1 MLQKIKILVIV
12 VICSIFTINIAT
24 AQDKKVFDNVG
35 VYFYPMIDINDSKF
49 YFDGWALG
57 LRTNVRLNDRILLD
71 FGLAYGQSR
80 YNSLIERSKGN
91 GFLGPTAPATSI
103 SSQLI
108 RSDCRFLYIVSKND
122 KTANLYILGGAIFTV
137 NISETYVLLES
148 SIQVQNDKINL
159 HNILLQTG
167 LGYSYTITSNW
178 AINTEISVGLP
189 IWGNHTKIQG
199 TILPLIH
206 NKHDYNI
213 CSGINLGLIY
223 KW

>member
-1 MLQKIKILVIV
+1 MLQKIKTFVIIGV
-12 VICSIFTINIAT
+12 CSVYIVNNTT

-35 VYFYPMIDINDSKF
+35 VYFYPMVDINDYKF

-57 LRTNVRLNDRILLD
+57 LRTSVNLNDRILLD
-71 FGLAYGQSR
+71 FGLAYGQSS
-80 YNSLIERSKGN
+80 YNSLLERSKLYD
-91 GFLGPTAPATSI
+91 FLGPTAPATNI
-103 SSQLI
+103 SSQLT
-108 RSDCRFLYIVSKND
+108 RSDCRFLYIISNID
-122 KTANLYILGGAIFTV
+122 KTANVYILGGAIFTV
-137 NISETYVLLES
+137 HISETYLLLEN
-148 SIQVQNDKINL
+148 SILVQNDKINL

-189 IWGNHTKIQG
+189 IWRNHIKIQG